1 MVNSNSGKNKSKQKY
16 TSARDEEIA
25 SLEKRIS
32 NETPVRGYAPPL
44 GQKVEFRSLAISEA
58 TLQGLTEGEG
68 GGKRKKNPDGRD
80 CKTFT
85 VVTDIQNA
93 CIPHALAG
101 RDILGAAK
109 TGMSNMLCAYHL
121 HCFTCTFFL
130 SLKKTK
136 FLLSLYVSSNFKN
149 NFRLGK
155 NLSLSCTT
163 G

>member
-1 MVNSNSGKNKSKQKY
+1 MVNSSSSGGKNKSKQKY
-16 TSARDEEIA
+16 TSARDDEIV

-32 NETPVRGYAPPL
+32 KETPARGYAPPL

-68 GGKRKKNPDGRD
+68 GGKRKKNPDGSD

-85 VVTDIQNA
+85 VMTDIQNA

-109 TGMSNMLCAYHL
+109 TGTFPDLYYSSYLL
-121 HCFTCTFFL
+121 FLPFTK
-130 SLKKTK
+130 KKTWTT
-136 FLLSLYVSSNFKN
+136 FLLSLRVCS
-149 NFRLGK
+149 
-155 NLSLSCTT
+155 
-163 G
+163 